1 MPPGV
6 GWGTLPLL
14 WGVGGAGQHLGRT
27 AGVSPCHTAGG
38 AGGVVALTQGL
49 FWGEGCWWGLW
60 KGLHKNEQ
68 GVGGNLMGKRLA
80 QPVGVKPRVYGPT
93 CTLLRG
99 ENNPSGVLLPCRPQ
113 GTPVSD
119 RPVPGTGA
127 TALPLPGPIPAPLLG
142 PRVQAGL

>member
-1 MPPGV
+1 M
-6 GWGTLPLL
+6 
-14 WGVGGAGQHLGRT
+14 
-27 AGVSPCHTAGG
+27 SPCHTAGG

-49 FWGEGCWWGLW
+49 FWGGGCWWGLW

-68 GVGGNLMGKRLA
+68 GLGGNLMGWHS
-80 QPVGVKPRVYGPT
+80 
-93 CTLLRG
+93 LLGINPGFMALPAPSLPERG
-99 ENNPSGVLLPCRPQ
+99 ENNPSGILLPCRPQ

-127 TALPLPGPIPAPLLG
+127 TAMALPLPGPIPAPLLG